1 MCINKVSI
9 LLTMSNL
16 ADAITKRERDCLV
29 ALIESLDGNFP
40 TRLVSL
46 SRKMHIKP
54 PTLLE
59 IVRRLAEKGLILNK
73 SGMLIPTQQGISVYS
88 EIVEAHRVLECMSV
102 LANHSS
108 SQACSEAS
116 SYDYMMEHE
125 TVHALWNLLG
135 KPRQCPHG
143 KKIEVDNLEK

>member
-1 MCINKVSI
+1 MP
-9 LLTMSNL
+9 NL
-16 ADAITKRERDCLV
+16 SYNITKRERDCLV

-40 TRLVSL
+40 TRLVTL
-46 SRKMHIKP
+46 SRKMNIKP

-59 IVRRLAEKGLILNK
+59 IVRRLGEKGLVLNR
-73 SGMLIPTQQGISVYS
+73 SGMLMPTENGLELYT

-116 SYDYMMEHE
+116 HYDYIMEHE

-135 KPRQCPHG
+135 KPQKCPHG
-143 KKIEVDNLEK
+143 KKIEVDKL